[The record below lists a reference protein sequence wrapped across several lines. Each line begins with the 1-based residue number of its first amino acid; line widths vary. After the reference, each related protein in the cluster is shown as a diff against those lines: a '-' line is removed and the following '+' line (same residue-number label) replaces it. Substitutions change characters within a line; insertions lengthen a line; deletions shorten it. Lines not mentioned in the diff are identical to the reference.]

1 MTFIAQTTSP
11 PYRPILSAAEHLGD
25 VRTLAPRLSPTSI
38 YPKEILLYDNASVPL
53 HFSSFTSTLAPRLSP
68 TSIYPKEILLYDN
81 ASVPL
86 HFSSLTSGRN
96 SSGPLLKIWV
106 VPSNE
111 WNAMDAFREEEF
123 KEMGLQH
130 QSCNAGE
137 KNAFWEGLVHLEVRG
152 PFYGCDLLWWF

>member
-25 VRTLAPRLSPTSI
+25 VRTLAP
-38 YPKEILLYDNASVPL
+38 
-53 HFSSFTSTLAPRLSP
+53 HLSP

-86 HFSSLTSGRN
+86 HFSSLTSGQS